1 MDVPRLVAL
10 GIFISGSRVLMERRP
25 AKGPLPGLWQF
36 PGGKVEFGEH
46 PWDALRREI
55 REELGLRI
63 PHGSLFGLYSHVYD
77 LEGQRVH
84 YVLVAYRVRV
94 PRARVEESESLRW
107 VSRRALERLA
117 VVAGSRP
124 IVADLVRGL

>member
-1 MDVPRLVAL
+1 MDAPRLVAL
-10 GIFISGSRVLMERRP
+10 GILVSGSRVLMERRP
-25 AKGPLPGLWQF
+25 AEGPLPGLWQF

-63 PHGSLFGLYSHVYD
+63 PHGSLIGLYSHVYD

-94 PRARVEESESLRW
+94 PNAKVAESESLRW
-107 VSRRALERLA
+107 VPRRDLSRLA
-117 VVAGSRP
+117 MVPGSKP
-124 IVADLVRGL
+124 IAAELARGL